1 MPKPDPN
8 PMTAE
13 AFAAA
18 VDVSRETLR
27 RFEAYAEAL
36 VKFQKTINLVSPDT
50 LRDLWRRHFLDSA
63 QLYRYLPPPG
73 GAGVPRVLL
82 DFGSGG
88 GFPGLVLAIMA
99 DAGNQPLTVHLVE
112 SDARKCAFLREAA
125 RLAGV
130 RVEVHNARV
139 EDLEA
144 FPVDVISARAV
155 APIDKIL
162 AVIQGFIGQGHDN
175 LSLLLLKGRQ
185 SGEELTAAGKNWT
198 MEVESFP
205 SLTEA
210 GASILRLTD
219 IRRD

>member
-1 MPKPDPN
+1 MAGSEAI
-8 PMTAE
+8 PMGAE
-13 AFAAA
+13 AFAEAA
-18 VDVSRETLR
+18 DVSRETLV
-27 RFEAYAEAL
+27 RFEAYAGAL
-36 VKFQKTINLVSPDT
+36 VKFQKTINLVSPDS

-63 QLYRYLPPPG
+63 QLYRHLPPPKG
-73 GAGVPRVLL
+73 DGAPRVLL

-99 DAGNQPLTVHLVE
+99 EAKGEPMSVHLVE

-139 EDLEA
+139 EDIGA
-144 FPVDVISARAV
+144 FPVDVITARAV
-155 APIDKIL
+155 AAIDKIL
-162 AVIQGFIGQGHDN
+162 SLIQGFIGSGHDN
-175 LSLLLLKGRQ
+175 VAVLLLKGRQ
-185 SGEELTAAGKNWT
+185 AGEELTAASKQWT
-198 MEVESFP
+198 MDIESFP

-210 GASILRLTD
+210 GACILRLTD